1 MMNDILS
8 ENVRDLNSRV
18 TGTGKAIGERVHS
31 AAAATAS
38 AAGQAQ
44 KMVQDATEATV
55 AGVDQAKKVLGDASD
70 AAQQAW
76 SQAGEV
82 AEDVFDAGLRASRSV
97 SRQMHEN
104 PLIAVL
110 VGIALGCIASLWFRS
125 GGSTATAPSPKRSR
139 VATPP
144 KKAAPR

>member
-1 MMNDILS
+1 MNDILS
-8 ENVRDLNSRV
+8 EDVRDLNSGV
-18 TGTGKAIGERVHS
+18 TRTGRAIGERVHS

-44 KMVQDATEATV
+44 KMVQDAAEATA
-55 AGVDQAKKVLGDASD
+55 AGVGQAKKVLGDAGD

-110 VGIALGCIASLWFRS
+110 VGIALGCVASLWFRA
-125 GGSTATAPSPKRSR
+125 GGSNTTAPAPKKSR
-139 VATPP
+139 VATPQ
-144 KKAAPR
+144 KK

>member
-8 ENVRDLNSRV
+8 ENVRDLNSGV
-18 TGTGKAIGERVHS
+18 TRTGKAIGERVHS
-31 AAAATAS
+31 AAAATAD
-38 AAGQAQ
+38 AAG
-44 KMVQDATEATV
+44 
-55 AGVDQAKKVLGDASD
+55 QAKKVLGDATD

-76 SQAGEV
+76 SHAGEA

-110 VGIALGCIASLWFRS
+110 VGIALGCVASLWFRT
-125 GGSTATAPSPKRSR
+125 GGSTASAPAPKKSR
-139 VATPP
+139 AATPP

>member
-1 MMNDILS
+1 MNDILS

-18 TGTGKAIGERVHS
+18 LGTGKAIGEQVHS
-31 AAAATAS
+31 AAAATAT

-44 KMVQDATEATV
+44 KMVQDATEATA
-55 AGVDQAKKVLGDASD
+55 AGVGQARKALGDAGD
-70 AAQQAW
+70 AAQEAW
-76 SQAGEV
+76 SQAGEM

-110 VGIALGCIASLWFRS
+110 VGIALGCIASLWFRG
-125 GGSTATAPSPKRSR
+125 GGSTANAASPRRSR
-139 VATPP
+139 VAAPP